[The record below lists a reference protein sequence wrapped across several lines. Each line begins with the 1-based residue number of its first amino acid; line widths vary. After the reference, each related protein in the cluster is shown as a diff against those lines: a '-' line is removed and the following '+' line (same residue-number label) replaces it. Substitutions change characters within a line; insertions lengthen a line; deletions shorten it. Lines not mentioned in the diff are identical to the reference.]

1 MNDFAYLVLP
11 RPFPDVSGKSS
22 LLKYPIKV
30 EDVTTPPLQRM
41 ESLTVEFQKPGKAGP

>member
-1 MNDFAYLVLP
+1 MNDFAYLLLP
-11 RPFPDVSGKSS
+11 SPFPGISGKSS

-41 ESLTVEFQKPGKAGP
+41 VSLMVEFQAPGKAGS